1 MAEGKWVNIPGK
13 GRRWQQPSGELMMEK
28 PGLGFVQAQLAPVTN
43 FLGGMFKSSGL
54 PAYQMSGPGLQQVR
68 QKNSNEFSDPA
79 GREKIKK
86 AWSTLQSPDF
96 GYIAGELPSYQDAQ
110 GNLYDAVSGR
120 LMWRTGSKGSSSA
133 SASNLGSRNPSER
146 AYQAEKSRVAQLTA
160 QDPELQRYEAAQ
172 NLAVAPGA
180 TPEQVKS
187 AENVGMQIWAQ
198 KYGKTLAPKVK
209 PGQAGYDVI
218 QRTLY
223 PGGTSAPALPA
234 ESEAM
239 LNAIAPVNEF
249 GVRPN
254 VTPMPGQLPSFGSA
268 TEAMF
273 NEVTGGGS
281 LVTPMPQTAQTP
293 QTQAQDLAEAYK
305 QAMLARVLSNK

>member
-1 MAEGKWVNIPGK
+1 MAIDLMKAI
-13 GRRWQQPSGELMMEK
+13 QQ
-28 PGLGFVQAQLAPVTN
+28 
-43 FLGGMFKSSGL
+43 
-54 PAYQMSGPGLQQVR
+54 
-68 QKNSNEFSDPA
+68 A
-79 GREKIKK
+79 GV
-86 AWSTLQSPDF
+86 
-96 GYIAGELPSYQDAQ
+96 LPSLFQRPKPQPKQQSFVEMAASYGAPSSLFKWQGQKQDYSPVIPA
-110 GNLYDAVSGR
+110 ASTFASVSP
-120 LMWRTGSKGSSSA
+120 A
-133 SASNLGSRNPSER
+133 EER
-146 AYQAEKSRVAQLTA
+146 AYQTEKSRVAQLTA
-160 QDPELQRYEAAQ
+160 QDPELQRYKAAR
-172 NLAVAPGA
+172 LKAVAPGA

-187 AENVGMQIWAQ
+187 AEDVGMQIWAQ

-223 PGGTSAPALPA
+223 PGGTPAPALPA

>member
-1 MAEGKWVNIPGK
+1 LEVIMAEGQWVNIPGK
-13 GRRWQQPSGELMMEK
+13 GRRWQQPSGTLMMTK
-28 PGLGFVQAQLAPVTN
+28 PGFGQGEFFQTRASQL
-43 FLGGMFKSSGL
+43 LGGAANLLGSMGLGL
-54 PAYQMSGPGLQQVR
+54 PGGAQAAGPFGPRGIFGQRPTAASQSRPPMPNLPKDYKRTELAAGAAAEAFRPGAGFPGQQA
-68 QKNSNEFSDPA
+68 A
-79 GREKIKK
+79 G
-86 AWSTLQSPDF
+86 D
-96 GYIAGELPSYQDAQ
+96 
-110 GNLYDAVSGR
+110 
-120 LMWRTGSKGSSSA
+120 
-133 SASNLGSRNPSER
+133 R
-146 AYQAEKSRVAQLTA
+146 AYQQEFSRVAQLTA
-160 QDPELQRYEAAQ
+160 QDPELQRYEAARK
-172 NLAVAPGA
+172 LAVAPGA
-180 TPEQVKS
+180 TPEQVQS
-187 AENVGMQIWAQ
+187 AEDVGMQIWAQ

>member
-1 MAEGKWVNIPGK
+1 MAEGQWVNIPGK
-13 GRRWQQPSGELMMEK
+13 GRRWQQPSGTLMMTK
-28 PGLGFVQAQLAPVTN
+28 PGFGQGEFFQTRASQL
-43 FLGGMFKSSGL
+43 LGGAANLLGSMGLGL
-54 PAYQMSGPGLQQVR
+54 PGGAQAAGPFGPRGIFGQRPTAASQSRPPMPNLPKDYKRTELAAGAAAEAFRPGAGFPGQQA
-68 QKNSNEFSDPA
+68 A
-79 GREKIKK
+79 G
-86 AWSTLQSPDF
+86 D
-96 GYIAGELPSYQDAQ
+96 
-110 GNLYDAVSGR
+110 
-120 LMWRTGSKGSSSA
+120 
-133 SASNLGSRNPSER
+133 R
-146 AYQAEKSRVAQLTA
+146 AYQQEFSRVAQLTA
-160 QDPELQRYEAAQ
+160 QDPELQRYEAARK
-172 NLAVAPGA
+172 LAVAPGA
-180 TPEQVKS
+180 TPEQVQS
-187 AENVGMQIWAQ
+187 AEDVGMQIWAQ